1 MLALMNFNQNSNQ
14 DFNNFEKN
22 FETKAGVDDLNFVAK
37 INSPLLSLT
46 ITQLLSEAFIDFGN
60 ICKFLR

>member
-37 INSPLLSLT
+37 IDSPLLSLT
-46 ITQLLSEAFIDFGN
+46 ITHLLSEAFINFGN
-60 ICKFLR
+60 IC